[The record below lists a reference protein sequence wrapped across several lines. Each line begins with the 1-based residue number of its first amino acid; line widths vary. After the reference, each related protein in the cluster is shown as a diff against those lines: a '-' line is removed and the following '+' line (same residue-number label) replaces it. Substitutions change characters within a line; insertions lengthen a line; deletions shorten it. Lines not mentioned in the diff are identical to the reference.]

1 MSNVETNKKTRL
13 IVLSALLAALVFL
26 TTAYILHIPVGGNGG
41 YVHVGDAFIYLA
53 AAILPTPYAMAA
65 AAIGAG
71 LADVAT
77 GAAIWAIPTMVIKP
91 ILVLFFT
98 NKTEKIV
105 NTRNIVATVLAGIV
119 GTVLY
124 MIAEGIMIGS
134 MQAAFVMSLV
144 GLVQPIGSAVV
155 FIIVGLAFDKAK
167 IKSKYHLMAVEN

>member
-1 MSNVETNKKTRL
+1 MNSKENSKKTKL
-13 IVLSALLAALVFL
+13 VVLSALLAALVFL

-53 AAILPTPYAMAA
+53 AVLLPTPYAMAA

-77 GAAIWAIPTMVIKP
+77 GAAIWAIPTIIIKP

-98 NKTEKIV
+98 NKSEKIV
-105 NTRNIVATVLAGIV
+105 NTRNVIGTILAGIT
-119 GTVLY
+119 GTILY

-134 MQAAFVMSLV
+134 MKAAFVMNLIV
-144 GLVQPIGSAVV
+144 LVQPLGSAIV
-155 FIIVGLAFDKAK
+155 FVLVGFAFDKAK
-167 IKSKYHLMAVEN
+167 IKNKYNLILS

>member
-1 MSNVETNKKTRL
+1 MRNVETQNKTRL
-13 IVLSALLAALVFL
+13 IAISALLAALVFL
-26 TTAYILHIPVGGNGG
+26 ATAYILHIPMGGNGG

-77 GAAIWAIPTMVIKP
+77 GAAIWAIPTMIIKP

-98 NKTEKIV
+98 NKTEKII
-105 NTRNIVATVLAGIV
+105 NKRNIIATIIAGIV

-144 GLVQPIGSAVV
+144 SLVQPLGSAIV
-155 FIIVGLAFDKAK
+155 FIIVGVAFDKSK
-167 IKSKYHLMAVEN
+167 IKTKYNLLAA

>member
-1 MSNVETNKKTRL
+1 MRNVETQNKTRL
-13 IVLSALLAALVFL
+13 IAISALLAALVFL
-26 TTAYILHIPVGGNGG
+26 ATAYILHIPIGGNGG

-77 GAAIWAIPTMVIKP
+77 GAAIWAIPTMIIKP

-98 NKTEKIV
+98 NKTEKII
-105 NTRNIVATVLAGIV
+105 NKRNIIATIIAGIV

-144 GLVQPIGSAVV
+144 SLVQPLGSAIV
-155 FIIVGLAFDKAK
+155 FIIVGVAFDKAK
-167 IKSKYHLMAVEN
+167 IKTKYNLLAA

>member
-26 TTAYILHIPVGGNGG
+26 ATAYILHIPVGGNGG

-53 AAILPTPYAMAA
+53 AVILPTPYAMAA

-71 LADVAT
+71 LADIAT
-77 GAAIWAIPTMVIKP
+77 GSAIWAIPTMIIKP

-105 NTRNIVATVLAGIV
+105 NTRNIVATVLAGV
-119 GTVLY
+119 TGTILY
-124 MIAEGIMIGS
+124 MIADGIMIGS
-134 MQAAFVMSLV
+134 MQAAFVMNLV
-144 GLVQPIGSAVV
+144 GLVQPVGSAIV
-155 FIIVGLAFDKAK
+155 FIIVGFAFDKAK

>member
-1 MSNVETNKKTRL
+1 MNSKENSKKTKL
-13 IVLSALLAALVFL
+13 VVLSALLAALVFL

-53 AAILPTPYAMAA
+53 AVLLPTPYAMAA

-77 GAAIWAIPTMVIKP
+77 GAAIWAIPTIIIKP

-98 NKTEKIV
+98 NKSEKIV
-105 NTRNIVATVLAGIV
+105 NTRNVIGTILAGIT
-119 GTVLY
+119 GTILY

-134 MQAAFVMSLV
+134 MKAAFVMNLI
-144 GLVQPIGSAVV
+144 GLVQPLGSAIV
-155 FIIVGLAFDKAK
+155 FVLVGFAFDKAK
-167 IKSKYHLMAVEN
+167 IKNKYNLILS

>member
-1 MSNVETNKKTRL
+1 MSKVETNKKTRL
-13 IVLSALLAALVFL
+13 IVLAALLAALVFL

-53 AAILPTPYAMAA
+53 AVILPTPYAMAA

-77 GAAIWAIPTMVIKP
+77 GAAIWAIPTMIIKP

-98 NKTEKIV
+98 NKTEKII

-124 MIAEGIMIGS
+124 MLAEGFMIGS

-144 GLVQPIGSAVV
+144 GLVQPVGSAIV
-155 FIIVGLAFDKAK
+155 FIIVGLAFDKSK
-167 IKSKYHLMAVEN
+167 IKSKYHLLATEN